1 MIPNQQIF
9 PGFFL
14 WVFLKLSSLFIF
26 PGVFQVHIFHFRSH
40 NTSPRKLVVSPR
52 PYKLSEFDL
61 SDRQLA
67 LTVWKPMGTNL
78 QAVQEFGPHWL
89 QKKHKKPMRF
99 LISRCKLYLRSYHQV
114 SSKDHWE
121 NDCNSEVWRPVW
133 KKNVE
138 LKKIHETSQLT

>member
-40 NTSPRKLVVSPR
+40 NTINTSPRKLVVSPR

-89 QKKHKKPMRF
+89 QKKQKTDAFPDIKVQIVSQIIPSSFVERPLREWLQFWSLQTSLEKKCR
-99 LISRCKLYLRSYHQV
+99 I
-114 SSKDHWE
+114 E
-121 NDCNSEVWRPVW
+121 
-133 KKNVE
+133 KNPWN
-138 LKKIHETSQLT
+138 